1 MVQER
6 VQNESPGGREARVH
20 PVGYSI
26 EDATRDRKR
35 VFTYDIVIFFVLIL
49 LGWMY
54 FAPAVMLQNLVPPQL
69 QGTPIYAVWF
79 GALGGIIISLKG
91 VYDHGPREWQDTYNL
106 WHYGRP
112 ISGAIAGGV
121 ILLLLKAVGGDDLAW
136 PVALAT
142 AFIIGT
148 QERRFFNFL
157 YEVARLLVQVPGDPQ
172 DEAISV
178 MEIHPDRGPR
188 GTELRI
194 LGRGFDP
201 AATVWVGT
209 SKLERVVVT
218 RDGSSITGIVPA
230 GSGSTRLWVENP
242 SGAARVI
249 ATSFEYLDDVKP
261 LNLSFEAQA
270 VGTTS
275 EPKSVER
282 LNLLT
287 APITITDATLTGP
300 SAADFDIA
308 NGDWRGASIE
318 PNASQSIDVLYAPR
332 AVGDSSATLVITTG
346 ADTREVPL
354 SGTGVAPSAPAAN
367 PAAPANPSGQGEPP
381 ARSDGQER
389 Q

>member
-1 MVQER
+1 MAQQIVER
-6 VQNESPGGREARVH
+6 GSGGGDAARER
-20 PVGYSI
+20 PSGYSL
-26 EDATRDRKR
+26 EDATRDRTR
-35 VFTYDIVIFFVLIL
+35 VFVFDIVVFFVLIL

-54 FAPAVMLQNLVPPQL
+54 FAPSVMLQNLIPPQL

-91 VYDHGPREWQDTYNL
+91 VYDHGPREWQDAYNL

-121 ILLLLKAVGGDDLAW
+121 ILLLLKAVGGDELSW

-194 LGRGFDP
+194 LGKGFDP
-201 AATVWVGT
+201 AATVWVGS

-218 RDGSSITGIVPA
+218 RDGTSITGSMPV
-230 GSGSTRLWVENP
+230 GSGKTRLWIENP
-242 SGAARVI
+242 NGAARVI
-249 ATSFEYLDDVKP
+249 STPFEFLDDVKP
-261 LNLSFEAQA
+261 LSVSFGKQP
-270 VGTTS
+270 VGTPSAPQT
-275 EPKSVER
+275 VQR

-287 APITITDATLTGP
+287 SPITITDATLTGP
-300 SAADFDIA
+300 SVADFEIVND
-308 NGDWRGASIE
+308 DWRGASIE
-318 PNASQSIDVLYAPR
+318 QNRSQPIDVRYAPR
-332 AVGDSSATLVITTG
+332 AIGDSSATLVITTG

-354 SGTGVAPSAPAAN
+354 SGTGIAPPPPAAN
-367 PAAPANPSGQGEPP
+367 PPGQGAPP
-381 ARSDGQER
+381 AQGDEQQR